1 MTRFDKLLAI
11 MIKPWMAISII
22 GLIILSV
29 WYMDRPIAYYFHMLD
44 LQTHLTILTWFT
56 HLGSNKLYIIPLLLW
71 ALFFRYMS
79 PNKTWEARIWF
90 LWLCVLIPSII
101 CILLKILFGRTRPE
115 LLFSD
120 HLYGFYFLQRH
131 TLFWSFPSGHA
142 TTIMG
147 FVFGLSALLP
157 RYSYWFIFPG
167 LLVVL
172 SRIMLTHH
180 YLSDVIAASYIALL
194 EVTLLYYWLR
204 KRKFFSDVLCLKPTA
219 DVKRKLK

>member
-1 MTRFDKLLAI
+1 MHNRGDVVTRFERLTAI
-11 MIKPWMAISII
+11 MIKPWVVASYL

-29 WYMDRPIAYYFHMLD
+29 LYLDRPIAYYFHMLD

-56 HLGSNKLYIIPLLLW
+56 QLGSNKLYLGPLFVW
-71 ALFFRYMS
+71 ALFFRYIQ
-79 PNKTWEARIWF
+79 PNKAWEARVWF

-101 CILLKILFGRTRPE
+101 CILLKIIFGRARPE

-120 HLYGFYFLQRH
+120 HLYGFYGLQMHR
-131 TLFWSFPSGHA
+131 LFWSFPSGHA

-147 FVFGLSALLP
+147 FVFGLSVLFP
-157 RYSYWFIFPG
+157 RYGYFFIFPG

-180 YLSDVIAASYIALL
+180 YLSDVMAASYIALV
-194 EVTLLYYWLR
+194 EIALLLYWLR
-204 KRKFFSDVLCLKPTA
+204 KKTFFSDVLKGC
-219 DVKRKLK
+219 